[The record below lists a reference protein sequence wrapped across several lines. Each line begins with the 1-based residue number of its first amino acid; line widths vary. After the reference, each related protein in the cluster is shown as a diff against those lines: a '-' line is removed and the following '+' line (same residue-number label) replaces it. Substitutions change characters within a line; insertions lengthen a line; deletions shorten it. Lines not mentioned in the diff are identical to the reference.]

1 MLGEI
6 YKCYVDKY
14 CIAQHFT
21 IRKIVSTRYNLLEEN
36 NHIKYNNMNPMLN
49 IYSQQYNYD
58 YNQTGSYLTN
68 YNSIAPTQQE
78 LNAAKIYKNYIPQY
92 STQNVGYSSYIVNEM
107 INMGNINYNSP
118 PPDFMY
124 SGDQPLP
131 SNMIIGNNQGYQQYQ
146 QQPFQQPVQ
155 QQQINTNNIQN
166 NNNIQS
172 EFNVNQQAML
182 IEEKE
187 PKQQVQPIIT
197 SNTTITNNNNN
208 GRVKKGGKTVEFPG
222 ANNNVINENDN
233 KVNIAN
239 TEAVLI

>member
-1 MLGEI
+1 
-6 YKCYVDKY
+6 
-14 CIAQHFT
+14 
-21 IRKIVSTRYNLLEEN
+21 
-36 NHIKYNNMNPMLN
+36 MNPMLN

-58 YNQTGSYLTN
+58 YNQTGSYLKN

-118 PPDFMY
+118 PTDIMY

-146 QQPFQQPVQ
+146 QPIQQPVQ

-197 SNTTITNNNNN
+197 SNTTNTNNYNND
-208 GRVKKGGKTVEFPG
+208 RVKKGGKTVEFPG

-239 TEAVLI
+239 TDAVLI